1 MSQSR
6 YLSRII
12 LTLFCCAILGCAAKQ
27 PPSPPPPAPPPP
39 PPPRPMWSGE
49 KAQLAVVSFDD
60 KVSPKPSTKGKAR
73 SKQVRNLLG
82 RGMETRLITTLRQ
95 AGQFVVVEPPERSVR
110 NKRRN
115 TQTSVRIGNIEG
127 AEFLLSGSV
136 TKYLPS
142 QESLSAGVERDP
154 LLGAFSSDTNE
165 TLVQSAGATF
175 ATFTPA
181 PEDRVEI
188 SLHLIDA
195 KSGRLVSETTI
206 EAGAQ
211 DLDSSLEGIFG
222 PELLSL
228 SGELPTPLQKAVRAN
243 NIKAVNWIA
252 DNCLAYRK
260 QLAENPPPEPP
271 KPLEKKARKKAK
283 RSEKKN
289 STSDSAY

>member
-6 YLSRII
+6 YLFRII
-12 LTLFCCAILGCAAKQ
+12 LTLFCCAILGCAAK
-27 PPSPPPPAPPPP
+27 PPPPPPPALPPP
-39 PPPRPMWSGE
+39 PPPRPTWSGE

-60 KVSPKPSTKGKAR
+60 KVSPKPSTKGKRR
-73 SKQVRNLLG
+73 SKQVRSLIG
-82 RGMETRLITTLRQ
+82 RGMENQLVTTLRQ
-95 AGQFVVVEPPERSVR
+95 AGQFVVVEPPERSVP
-110 NKRRN
+110 NKRGKK
-115 TQTSVRIGNIEG
+115 QTSVRIGNIEG

-195 KSGRLVSETTI
+195 KSGRLIGETAI
-206 EAGAQ
+206 ETMAQ
-211 DLDSSLEGIFG
+211 DLGSSLKGIFG
-222 PELLSL
+222 PELLNL

-252 DNCLAYRK
+252 ANCLAYRK

-283 RSEKKN
+283 K
-289 STSDSAY
+289 

>member
-1 MSQSR
+1 MSQSQ
-6 YLSRII
+6 YLRGVI

-27 PPSPPPPAPPPP
+27 PPPPPPPAPPP

-49 KAQLAVVSFDD
+49 KAQIAVVSFDD
-60 KVSPKPSTKGKAR
+60 KVSPKPSVKGKTK

-82 RGMETRLITTLRQ
+82 RGMENQLTTALRQ
-95 AGQFVVVEPPERSVR
+95 AGQFVVMEPPERSVR
-110 NKRRN
+110 NKRGKA
-115 TQTSVRIGNIEG
+115 SAVRIDTIEG

-142 QESLSAGVERDP
+142 QDSLSAGVERDP
-154 LLGAFSSDTNE
+154 LLAAFSSDTN
-165 TLVQSAGATF
+165 TTMVQAAGATF

-206 EAGAQ
+206 EAAPQ
-211 DLDSSLEGIFG
+211 DLGSSLEGLFG
-222 PELLSL
+222 PELLNL
-228 SGELPTPLQKAVRAN
+228 SGELATPLQKAVRAT

-271 KPLEKKARKKAK
+271 KPLMKKARKKAK
-283 RSEKKN
+283 K
-289 STSDSAY
+289 

>member
-6 YLSRII
+6 YLPRII
-12 LTLFCCAILGCAAKQ
+12 LALFCCAILGCAAKQ
-27 PPSPPPPAPPPP
+27 PPPPPPLAPPP

-49 KAQLAVVSFDD
+49 KAQIAVVSFDD
-60 KVSPKPSTKGKAR
+60 KVSAKPPKKRKTK
-73 SKQVRNLLG
+73 SQQSRNLLG
-82 RGMETRLITTLRQ
+82 RGMENQLVTTLRQ
-95 AGQFVVVEPPERSVR
+95 AGQFVVTEPPKRSVR
-110 NKRRN
+110 NKRGKA
-115 TQTSVRIGNIEG
+115 SAVRIDTIEG

-154 LLGAFSSDTNE
+154 LLGAFSSDTNA
-165 TLVQSAGATF
+165 TMVRAAGATF

-195 KSGRLVSETTI
+195 KSGLLVSETTI
-206 EAGAQ
+206 EAAPQ
-211 DLDSSLEGIFG
+211 DLSSSLEGLFG
-222 PELLSL
+222 PELLNL

-271 KPLEKKARKKAK
+271 KPLEKKSRKKAK
-283 RSEKKN
+283 K
-289 STSDSAY
+289 